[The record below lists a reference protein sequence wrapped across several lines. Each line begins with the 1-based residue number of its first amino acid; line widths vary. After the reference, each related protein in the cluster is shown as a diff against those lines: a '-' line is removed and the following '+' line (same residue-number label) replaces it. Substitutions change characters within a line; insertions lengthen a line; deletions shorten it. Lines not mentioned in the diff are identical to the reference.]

1 MADLYFLPSGVPPPS
16 RSFDYSPSTQHV
28 KAGNFSVPP
37 PSRSFDYS
45 PSTQHVKAAPVVN
58 LAVVL
63 GAPGGL
69 ALLHVAGAVL
79 ADLTRATETDS
90 ARSVTVTKYV
100 DLVRATETGA
110 GLRGARQVR

>member
-1 MADLYFLPSGVPPPS
+1 MADLYFLPSG
-16 RSFDYSPSTQHV
+16 
-28 KAGNFSVPP
+28 VPP

-69 ALLHVAGAVL
+69 ALLVTTGAMQIINVG
-79 ADLTRATETDS
+79 RATETS
-90 ARSVTVTKYV
+90 IARSPPSFVSVGRAEESDVARSISHIRLVVLGRAEEIDAANPADATK
-100 DLVRATETGA
+100 TG
-110 GLRGARQVR
+110 L